1 MGPSLVV
8 AQMVK
13 KLPAI
18 QESWVQFLGWEN
30 PLEKEMATFS
40 SILAEKS
47 HGQTSL
53 AGYCSWGHKESD
65 TTEQLTHTHICNIM
79 TSAYYDNF
87 ASSIQ
92 ICIVFIYFCFL
103 IAVARTS
110 NAMLKRSG
118 KSGYSCLVP
127 DFITKAFSYSS
138 LSIILAV
145 ALPWIAFIM
154 LGYVPYAPTLVRVF
168 IINGY

>member
-1 MGPSLVV
+1 
-8 AQMVK
+8 
-13 KLPAI
+13 
-18 QESWVQFLGWEN
+18 
-30 PLEKEMATFS
+30 MATFS

-154 LGYVPYAPTLVRVF
+154 LGYVPCILTLVRILVM
-168 IINGY
+168 NGC